1 MTKRILMG
9 IGLLTLVA
17 STWAMTAGRSHTAE
31 ASAAPAA
38 AKAASDVIAAPGRVE
53 ALTESV
59 DISAEITG
67 RLAQVYVDE
76 GDHVNAGQVI
86 AAIDPSDARAKL
98 AAAEAQAAIARAD
111 LDRLLNGARV
121 EERREADAQRKQAE
135 TALTQLENERQ
146 RRADLFRE
154 GFLSQ
159 EELERA
165 DRDMK
170 LARARLEELTERAS
184 VVSASARGDEKAR
197 ATAAV
202 ALADAQV
209 AQSRA
214 MLDKTEIRA
223 PQAGTILRRHRKA
236 GEIVAPE
243 AGTNLI
249 YTMADTSRLR
259 VRVDVDETDVA
270 RLAIGQRV
278 QVRADAYGDRRFGGV
293 VARVGQMLGAKN
305 VRTDRP
311 TEKNDAKIL
320 EALVDLDP
328 DVRLPLGLR
337 VDVFIQR

>member
-9 IGLLTLVA
+9 IGVLTLVA
-17 STWAMTAGRSHTAE
+17 STWAMTAGRSGAAAAAT
-31 ASAAPAA
+31 APAA
-38 AKAASDVIAAPGRVE
+38 KASDVIAAPGRVE
-53 ALTESV
+53 AMTESV

-67 RLAQVYVDE
+67 RLEQVYVDE
-76 GDHVNAGQVI
+76 GDRVNAGQVI
-86 AAIDPSDARAKL
+86 ATIDPSDARAKL
-98 AAAEAQAAIARAD
+98 ASAEAQLSIAKAD

-135 TALTQLENERQ
+135 AAFMQTENERQ

-170 LARARLEELTERAS
+170 LARARLDELTERAS
-184 VVSASARGDEKAR
+184 VVSASAREDEKAR

-202 ALADAQV
+202 ALAESQV
-209 AQSRA
+209 AQSRS
-214 MLDKTEIRA
+214 MLAKTEIRA
-223 PQAGTILRRHRKA
+223 PQAGTILRRYRKT
-236 GEIVAPE
+236 GEVVAPE

-270 RLAIGQRV
+270 RLAVGQRV
-278 QVRADAYGDRRFGGV
+278 EVRADAYGDTRFGGV
-293 VARVGQMLGAKN
+293 VSRVGQMLGAKN
-305 VRTDRP
+305 LRTDRP

-320 EALVDLDP
+320 ETMVDLDAG
-328 DVRLPLGLR
+328 VRLPLGLR
-337 VDVFIQR
+337 VDVFIRR

>member
-17 STWAMTAGRSHTAE
+17 STWAMTAGRSQT
-31 ASAAPAA
+31 AAPPAA
-38 AKAASDVIAAPGRVE
+38 VKTTDVIAAPGRVE

-59 DISAEITG
+59 DVSAEITG
-67 RLAQVYVDE
+67 RLDQVFVDE

-86 AAIDPSDARAKL
+86 ATIDPSDARAKV
-98 AAAEAQAAIARAD
+98 AASEAQLAIAKAD
-111 LDRLLNGARV
+111 LDRLLNGARL
-121 EERREADAQRKQAE
+121 EERREAEAQRRQAEATLAQAE
-135 TALTQLENERQ
+135 TERQ
-146 RRADLFRE
+146 RRDALFRD
-154 GFLSQ
+154 GVIAH

-170 LARARLEELTERAS
+170 LARARLEELTERAN
-184 VVSASARGDEKAR
+184 VVGASARDDEKAR

-202 ALADAQV
+202 TLADAQV
-209 AQSRA
+209 AQARS
-214 MLDKTEIRA
+214 MLAKTEIRA

-270 RLAIGQRV
+270 RLSVGQRV

-293 VARVGQMLGAKN
+293 VARIGQMLGAKN

-320 EALVDLDP
+320 EALVDLDA